1 MTKNF
6 LKFEGKELNIT
17 WKELELKVD
26 GINWLE
32 EIYLNIFLIKE
43 DWFEVT
49 WSFQISAWIW
59 GIFNLYVMVSFMS
72 RT

>member
-26 GINWLE
+26 GKNWLE
-32 EIYLNIFLIKE
+32 EIYLYLCDIKV
-43 DWFEVT
+43 DWIEIT
-49 WSFQISAWIW
+49 
-59 GIFNLYVMVSFMS
+59 
-72 RT
+72 